1 MLNISSSSGFF
12 IPFSPVSV
20 LKQYE
25 QPAEQ
30 KELELQEM
38 SNALRT
44 VPKGGEMLQ
53 EGGLGSPGTSG
64 ASGFVGSTSG
74 IGKV

>member
-1 MLNISSSSGFF
+1 M
-12 IPFSPVSV
+12 SV

-30 KELELQEM
+30 KELSLQVM
-38 SNALRT
+38 SNASRT
-44 VPKGGEMLQ
+44 VPEDGEMLHD
-53 EGGLGSPGTSG
+53 GGLGSAGVLVAG
-64 ASGFVGSTSG
+64 GCVGSASG

>member
-1 MLNISSSSGFF
+1 M
-12 IPFSPVSV
+12 SV

-25 QPAEQ
+25 QPVEQ
-30 KELELQEM
+30 KELALQVM
-38 SNALRT
+38 SNASRT
-44 VPKGGEMLQ
+44 VPEGGEMLQ
-53 EGGLGSPGTSG
+53 EGGLGSTGSSV